1 MLISLIVAVVITVF
15 AAYFATNN
23 LAVMSINVLGYP
35 IKGTTGIMMVAA
47 FGGGV
52 VIGVLLML
60 PALIS
65 RSWAVI
71 RHRRKI
77 QDLQDSIQR
86 NYSEEEAE
94 EE

>member
-23 LAVMSINVLGYP
+23 LTVMSISLLGYP
-35 IKGTTGIMMVAA
+35 VKGTTGIMMVAA
-47 FGGGV
+47 FGSGV
-52 VIGVLLML
+52 LIGVLLML

-77 QDLQDSIQR
+77 QDLEDSMQR